1 LELTLATEIYPLFFI
16 TTLVVVFSP
25 GPAAIVVA
33 EQGVGHG
40 AKSAFLGTLGIASAN
55 VVYFLLSATGIA
67 SLLLASNL
75 VFTAIKWLGV
85 AYLVYLGLS
94 AIFSKSG
101 GLVVRKDVSPAF
113 SAKRFFIKGFVVEIS
128 NPKALLYF
136 TALLPQFL
144 NTAQPVAPQLLIMGL
159 TTLVLDLLSYSLYG
173 LLGDR
178 LAHSALKQW
187 VINLINR
194 CAGGFLIFTGLKM
207 ATVER

>member
-1 LELTLATEIYPLFFI
+1 MTTDVYLLFLI

-33 EQGVGHG
+33 EQGAGHG
-40 AKSAFLGTLGIASAN
+40 AKSAVFGTLGIASAN

-75 VFTAIKWLGV
+75 VFTVIKWLGV

-94 AIFSKSG
+94 AIASKSG
-101 GLVVRKDVSPAF
+101 GLVVRKDASHVF
-113 SAKRFFIKGFVVEIS
+113 SARRFFVKGFVVEIS

-144 NTAQPVAPQLLIMGL
+144 NTSQALAPQLVIMGV

-178 LAHSALKQW
+178 LARSALKQW
-187 VINLINR
+187 VINLVNR
-194 CAGGFLIFTGLKM
+194 TAGGFLIFAGLKM
-207 ATVER
+207 ATMER

>member
-1 LELTLATEIYPLFFI
+1 MTTEIYLLFLI

-33 EQGVGHG
+33 EQGAGHG
-40 AKSAFLGTLGIASAN
+40 AKSAFFGTLGIASAN

-75 VFTAIKWLGV
+75 VFSAIKWLGV

-101 GLVVRKDVSPAF
+101 GLVVRKDASQAF
-113 SAKRFFIKGFVVEIS
+113 SAKLFFIKGFVVEIS

-144 NTAQPVAPQLLIMGL
+144 NTSQPLALQLLIMGL
-159 TTLVLDLLSYSLYG
+159 TTLMLDLLSYNLYG

-178 LAHSALKQW
+178 LARSALKQW
-187 VINLINR
+187 VVNLINR
-194 CAGGFLIFTGLKM
+194 TAGGFLIFAGLKM
-207 ATVER
+207 STIER

>member
-1 LELTLATEIYPLFFI
+1 MTTEIYLLFLI

-33 EQGVGHG
+33 EQGASHG
-40 AKSAFLGTLGIASAN
+40 VKSAFLGTLGIASAN

-101 GLVVRKDVSPAF
+101 GLVVRKDASQAF

-144 NTAQPVAPQLLIMGL
+144 NTAQAVAPQLLIMGL
-159 TTLVLDLLSYSLYG
+159 TTLMLDLLSYNLYG

-178 LAHSALKQW
+178 LAHSSLKQW
-187 VINLINR
+187 VVNLIN
-194 CAGGFLIFTGLKM
+194 CSAGGFLIFAGLKM
-207 ATVER
+207 STIER